1 MPYLVHPW
9 VVAVD
14 RLRAEG
20 WAPRHTNEET
30 VLACLGGR
38 EPGSA
43 WKVAVTAA
51 AGAGMATSGL
61 VVAGLLRRRRRRSA

>member
-1 MPYLVHPW
+1 VHPW
-9 VVAVD
+9 VVAND

-20 WAPRHTNEET
+20 WAPSHTNAET

-43 WKVAVTAA
+43 WKATVTAA
-51 AGAGMATSGL
+51 AGAGLATTGL
-61 VVAGLLRRRRRRSA
+61 VVAGLLRRRRRRSG